1 MTKKE
6 AELFARNKLAKTGA
20 QMMETTNKDHS
31 SSGQAITSPRPSQ
44 TNAQKFDSFIQS

>member
-20 QMMETTNKDHS
+20 QMMETTIKDHHS
-31 SSGQAITSPRPSQ
+31 PLGQAVSSPRPSQ
-44 TNAQKFDSFIQS
+44 TNAQKFD